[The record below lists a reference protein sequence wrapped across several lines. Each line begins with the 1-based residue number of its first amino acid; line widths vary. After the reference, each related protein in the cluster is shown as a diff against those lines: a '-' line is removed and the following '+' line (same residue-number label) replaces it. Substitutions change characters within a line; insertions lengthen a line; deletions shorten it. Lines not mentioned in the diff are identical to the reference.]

1 MAVKKKAIIIP
12 LVALLVVG
20 GSAYGI
26 SNMAKS
32 ANEAMK
38 ANMRYTVVPAGQ
50 NDLSETI
57 STTGSV
63 IGNGTVDVTTKLSAT
78 VSEVKVSL
86 GDVVKEGDLLCVFDS
101 TELKEEYDDLK
112 KQLDNSD
119 KKTQSGHD
127 KNARDLESA
136 KNKKQTALDRA
147 QRAIDKA
154 IKERDDAYEKYNKLV
169 GEFNAAIDAGDELY
183 DYDTVNAT
191 LEQMKPTLT
200 TLDDAVT
207 AAQEAYND
215 TSAQYDE
222 TIQGIQDIIDAEAY
236 DSTDSIQKQMDK
248 IQEQIDQCEVYA
260 PQSGIITVLNVNEG
274 SLPSAP
280 TLMTIVNTDQTVIEL
295 TVRET
300 DITKISEGM
309 RAIVTSKVLPDEEF
323 PAKITRIVNVVSTD
337 TTAAEPTSGYKVEV
351 TLDQPN
357 DKLLIGMSATVDV
370 VIKDIGEKLSIPY
383 TGIIEEED
391 GSKYVFVAT
400 EADDEKGGYEV
411 SKKKV
416 VTGEEADFYVEV
428 TGGEVKSGDLIV
440 EQPSEDGLD
449 PVEEG
454 ARIQVNEEKK

>member
-20 GSAYGI
+20 GGAYGLI
-26 SNMAKS
+26 SMAKS
-32 ANEAMK
+32 TQESML

-78 VSEVKVSL
+78 ISEVKVSL
-86 GDVVKEGDLLCVFDS
+86 GDVVKEGDLLCVFDT
-101 TELKEEYDDLK
+101 TELQEDYNDLK
-112 KQLDNSD
+112 KQLENSD

-136 KNKKQTALDRA
+136 KTKKQTALDRA

-169 GEFNAAIDAGDELY
+169 GEYNAAIDAGDEFYNY
-183 DYDTVNAT
+183 DAVNAT
-191 LEQMKPTLT
+191 LEQLKPGLT
-200 TLDDAVT
+200 ALDDAVT
-207 AAQEAYND
+207 TAQEAYND
-215 TSAQYDE
+215 TATQFDE
-222 TIQGIQDIIDAEAY
+222 TIQGIQDIIDAEQY
-236 DSTDSIQKQMDK
+236 NDTDTIQKQMDK
-248 IQEQIDQCEVYA
+248 LQEQIDQCQVYA
-260 PQSGIITVLNVNEG
+260 PQSGIITALNVNEG

-280 TLMTIVNTDQTVIEL
+280 TLMTIVNTDRTVIEL
-295 TVRET
+295 TVKET

-309 RAIVTSKVLPDEEF
+309 KATVTSKVLPDEEF
-323 PAKITRIVNVVSTD
+323 SAKITRIVNVISSNP
-337 TTAAEPTSGYKVEV
+337 AASEQSGGGYKVEV

-370 VIKDIGEKLSIPY
+370 VTKDVGEKLSVPY
-383 TGIIEEED
+383 SGIYEEDD

-400 EADDEKGGYEV
+400 KANDEQGGYEV
-411 SKKKV
+411 SKKKI
-416 VTGEEADFYVEV
+416 VTGEESDFYVEV
-428 TGGEVKSGDLIV
+428 TGGEVKSGDLVV
-440 EQPSEDGLD
+440 EQPDSDELM

-454 ARIQVNEEKK
+454 ARIQVNEKK